1 MYTIRKQF
9 KFEMAHQ
16 LKDSYS
22 AACHENLHGHSYV
35 LELYFNAETL
45 DKYGMVV
52 DFGEVKDALGDY
64 VNSWDHSLTMPV
76 FFDKEYLDMLGRYTK
91 KMRITSYNPTAENM
105 ARAMFGEITK
115 LLETYQREK
124 YGHITWE
131 LCKVRLHETTTGWA
145 EYEITEA

>member
-1 MYTIRKQF
+1 MFTIRKQF

-35 LELYFNAETL
+35 LELYFNSETV
-45 DKYGMVV
+45 DKNGMVV
-52 DFGEVKDALGDY
+52 DFGEVKDVIGDY

-105 ARAMFGEITK
+105 AKEMYREIANAINK
-115 LLETYQREK
+115 YQREK
-124 YGHITWE
+124 YGAVSWE
-131 LCKVRLHETTTGWA
+131 LAKVRLHETTTGWA
-145 EYEITEA
+145 EYTE

>member
-1 MYTIRKQF
+1 MFTIRKLF

-35 LELYFNAETL
+35 LELYFISQKT

-52 DFGEVKDALGDY
+52 DFGEVKDVIGDY

-76 FFDKEYLDMLGRYTK
+76 FFDKAYLDMLATYTK
-91 KMRITSYNPTAENM
+91 KMRITAYNPTAENM
-105 ARAMFGEITK
+105 AKAMFEEITK
-115 LLETYQREK
+115 MINDYQMK
-124 YGHITWE
+124 KDGAINWE
-131 LCKVRLHETTTGWA
+131 LSKVRLHETTTGWA
-145 EYEITEA
+145 EYTI

>member
-1 MYTIRKQF
+1 MFTIRKQF

-35 LELYFNAETL
+35 LELYFNSETV
-45 DKYGMVV
+45 DKNGMVV
-52 DFGEVKDALGDY
+52 DFGEVKDVIGDY

-76 FFDKEYLDMLGRYTK
+76 FFDKAYLDMLKQYTK

-105 ARAMFGEITK
+105 AKEMYREITK
-115 LLETYQREK
+115 TLEK
-124 YGHITWE
+124 YQTDTYGVVSWT
-131 LCKVRLHETTTGWA
+131 LSKVRLHETTTGWA
-145 EYEITEA
+145 EYTE

>member
-1 MYTIRKQF
+1 MFTIRKQF

-35 LELYFNAETL
+35 LELYFNSETV
-45 DKYGMVV
+45 DKNGMVV
-52 DFGEVKDALGDY
+52 DFGEVKDVIGDY

-76 FFDKEYLDMLGRYTK
+76 FFDKEYLDMLKQYTK

-105 ARAMFGEITK
+105 VKEMYREITK
-115 LLETYQREK
+115 TLEK
-124 YGHITWE
+124 YQTDTYGVVSWT
-131 LCKVRLHETTTGWA
+131 LSKVRLHETTTGWA
-145 EYEITEA
+145 EYTE

>member
-1 MYTIRKQF
+1 MFTIRKQF

-35 LELYFNAETL
+35 LELYFNSETV
-45 DKYGMVV
+45 DKNGMVV
-52 DFGEVKDALGDY
+52 DFGEVKDVIGDY

-76 FFDKEYLDMLGRYTK
+76 FFDKAYLDMLKQYTK

-105 ARAMFGEITK
+105 AKEMYREITK
-115 LLETYQREK
+115 TLEK
-124 YGHITWE
+124 YQTDAYGVVSWT
-131 LCKVRLHETTTGWA
+131 LSKVRLHETTTGWA
-145 EYEITEA
+145 EYTE

>member
-1 MYTIRKQF
+1 MFTIRKQF

-35 LELYFNAETL
+35 LEVYLSSQKV

-52 DFGEVKDALGDY
+52 DFGEVKDVIGDY

-76 FFDKEYLDMLGRYTK
+76 FFDKAYLDMLKQYTK

-105 ARAMFGEITK
+105 AKEMFREINSMLKDYQEKRYGEMLWECTK
-115 LLETYQREK
+115 
-124 YGHITWE
+124 I
-131 LCKVRLHETTTGWA
+131 RLHETTTGWA
-145 EYEITEA
+145 EYYE